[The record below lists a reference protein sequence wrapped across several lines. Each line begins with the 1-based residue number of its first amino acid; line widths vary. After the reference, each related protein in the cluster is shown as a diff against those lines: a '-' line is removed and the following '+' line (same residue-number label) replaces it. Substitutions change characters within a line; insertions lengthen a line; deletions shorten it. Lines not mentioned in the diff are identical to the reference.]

1 MPITL
6 RDITP
11 DNFRACVQLKV
22 APDQEHM
29 VASNVYSIAQSKVQP
44 ELMPAGIYQDD
55 TLVGFTLTGT
65 EKPGEYWIVRFM
77 IGEQFQG
84 QGLGQAALAAVVD
97 HLAQASDCQEIR
109 LSFVPGNTRAENVYL
124 KGGFEHTGIVEDG
137 EIVMRYVVNRTP

>member
-44 ELMPAGIYQDD
+44 ALMPAAIYQDD

-65 EKPGEYWIVRFM
+65 EKAGEYWIVRFM

-84 QGLGQAALAAVVD
+84 QGLGQAALAAVVE
-97 HLAQASDCQEIR
+97 HLAQAPDCQEIR
-109 LSFVPGNTRAENVYL
+109 LSFVPGNTLAEHVYL